1 MDKINQKQMFELYLG
16 KHFNFL
22 TRMGYAISNV
32 EPINKGERIVLS
44 NKRYNRE
51 IDFFWGVRNNNI
63 LV

>member
-32 EPINKGERIVLS
+32 EPINKGERIVLYTKWK
-44 NKRYNRE
+44 KRS
-51 IDFFWGVRNNNI
+51 
-63 LV
+63 